1 MVTPLQEVNC
11 KQGKQGGSDGAAQA
25 VLDPQATQV
34 FYSTSVIYLQCVG
47 QSALLLCCSLD
58 MMLSVLSVKLV
69 ACCLGHV
76 VCVCVCAVTY
86 CCVSCNL
93 ILKLKPTVVL
103 VCSAYTVLME
113 SSDRLCQH

>member
-1 MVTPLQEVNC
+1 MVTPLHEVSC
-11 KQGKQGGSDGAAQA
+11 KQGKQGSSDGAAQA

-34 FYSTSVIYLQCVG
+34 FYSTYVIYLQCVG
-47 QSALLLCCSLD
+47 PSALLLCCSLD

-76 VCVCVCAVTY
+76 VYVCAVTY

-93 ILKLKPTVVL
+93 KLKLKPMVVL
-103 VCSAYTVLME
+103 VRSAYIV
-113 SSDRLCQH
+113 